1 MLFASREVRIGIN
14 VPEVRPWAVLKTE
27 GIVFPNT
34 DRPTLVNNIFIFS
47 SNLTKFFPKEPE

>member
-34 DRPTLVNNIFIFS
+34 DRPTLVNNIY
-47 SNLTKFFPKEPE
+47 FFLKLN